1 MPKKLKI
8 EPGERQNWLELS
20 EQGVLIVT
28 IANESKRDVRSVK
41 VHIEKARLER
51 SFELAQRNQLERALQ
66 GHQDDL
72 LGLLRNLKESINVPG
87 LDYVD
92 PVGLDFGLEDIWST
106 THLVRNREA
115 LIPRQSSDPHETAV
129 FNVIR
134 DINGPQEIQLVTAVS
149 RLWSALKEHIRQG
162 ALWRH
167 EAAWRDSYLVE
178 LQRRA
183 HLNRAIRANAEGIFG
198 LKVGLKSL
206 PGDPWLAPATIS
218 WIRAC
223 LTNDSLGNYVRPFD
237 EEITETS
244 PGSLRTMQG
253 QELTVGIEDAKARI
267 QEILSAMAGN
277 KDVAAAAES
286 YNDLVSATEIVHN
299 EIDGYL
305 LIHYI
310 TGLCGLC
317 KKLGGQ

>member
-8 EPGERQNWLELS
+8 EPGERQNWLALS
-20 EQGVLIVT
+20 EQGVLIGK
-28 IANESKRDVRSVK
+28 IAKDSKRDVRSVK
-41 VHIEKARLER
+41 THIERGRLER

-66 GHQDDL
+66 AHQDNL
-72 LGLLRNLKESINVPG
+72 LGLLRDLKESINFPG

-106 THLVRNREA
+106 TDLVRNREA

-129 FNVIR
+129 FNLIR
-134 DINGPQEIQLVTAVS
+134 DINGPQEIQLVPAVS
-149 RLWSALKEHIRQG
+149 RLWSALKEHIRPS
-162 ALWRH
+162 AIWRH

-183 HLNRAIRANAEGIFG
+183 QLNQVIRANAEGIFG
-198 LKVGLKSL
+198 LRVGLRSL
-206 PGDPWLAPATIS
+206 PGEPWLAPATIS
-218 WIRAC
+218 WIRTR
-223 LTNDSLGNYVRPFD
+223 LTNIALGNYVRPID

-244 PGSLRTMQG
+244 PGSLGTVQG
-253 QELTVGIEDAKARI
+253 QELTVGIEDPKAQI
-267 QEILSAMAGN
+267 EEILSAMAGN
-277 KDVAAAAES
+277 KDVATAAES
-286 YNDLVSATEIVHN
+286 YNNLGSATEIVHN

-310 TGLCGLC
+310 SGLCGLC